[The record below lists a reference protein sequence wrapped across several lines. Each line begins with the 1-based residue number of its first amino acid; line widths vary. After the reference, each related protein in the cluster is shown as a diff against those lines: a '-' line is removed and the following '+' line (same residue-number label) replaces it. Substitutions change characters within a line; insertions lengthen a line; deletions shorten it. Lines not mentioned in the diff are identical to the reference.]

1 MADLLSHKD
10 TPNDDVGT
18 ALAAARSR
26 IDAAGPEYGSR
37 EQLLADLEVW
47 QDCELGRWMLVH
59 GGWNAS
65 WTRYC
70 IGYDP
75 ASPSANEVEHF
86 FLSQS
91 PAVVATRQRSR
102 IFAEVLGDL
111 VGPGTVAM
119 SVPSGLMDALIRLP
133 SAAAAEVLIGLDL
146 DAEALA
152 GAAANAAKSGL
163 GNVCLARGDAWA
175 PESAQVVAG
184 DPAAYAR
191 GVDGAV
197 DVLTSNGL
205 NIYVTDDADVVELYR
220 GYRRVLG
227 DGGTAVISAVT
238 TQAEWDLSD
247 VSKADSRRALGLTL
261 INDVQWT
268 NYRSVELT
276 TAQLISAGFE
286 VTEVRFDERRIFP
299 TFIATAV

>member
-1 MADLLSHKD
+1 MAELLSHKGN
-10 TPNDDVGT
+10 PNDDLADAV
-18 ALAAARSR
+18 AAARAR
-26 IDAAGPEYGSR
+26 IEAAGPQYGGR

-47 QDCELGRWMLVH
+47 QRCDLGRWMLVH

-70 IGYDP
+70 VGYDP
-75 ASPSANEVEHF
+75 AAPSANTVEHF

-119 SVPSGLMDALIRLP
+119 SVPCGLMDALIRLP

-152 GAAANAAKSGL
+152 GAAGNAAESGL
-163 GNVCLARGDAWA
+163 GNVCLARGDAWE
-175 PESAQVVAG
+175 PQSAQVVTG
-184 DPAAYAR
+184 DPAVYAR
-191 GVDGAV
+191 GIAGGV

-220 GYRRVLG
+220 GYRRVLRR
-227 DGGTAVISAVT
+227 GGTAVISAVT
-238 TQAEWDLSD
+238 TQDEWDLSD
-247 VSKADSRRALGLTL
+247 VPKADSRRALGLTL
-261 INDVQWT
+261 INNVQWT
-268 NYRSVELT
+268 NYRSVDLT
-276 TAQLISAGFE
+276 SAQLTAAGFE